1 MCGIVGFVSSEKYE
15 KNTILNM
22 CSQLESRGPDD
33 SGVWIDD
40 SLGIILIK
48 SEDEYGLFST
58 DKGFIL
64 NLAYDQITDIIDSDG
79 NRLFKAIQIIPDAEL
94 LVNIIVNSD
103 GKIILNQGIELG
115 LLDRI
120 NCDIL

>member
-1 MCGIVGFVSSEKYE
+1 MIHFE
-15 KNTILNM
+15 I
-22 CSQLESRGPDD
+22 
-33 SGVWIDD
+33 IDD
-40 SLGIILIK
+40 SKGIILIK

-64 NLAYDQITDIIDSDG
+64 NLAYDQITDIIDSYG

-94 LVNIIVNSD
+94 LVNIIVNSE

-115 LLDRI
+115 LLR
-120 NCDIL
+120 